1 MRRVVRR
8 AVCVLAVIGLLA
20 GCSGGDDEGGD
31 EESTPAEGSEE
42 TTGDGEEASAARSG
56 EGWTILQYQMADT
69 NLEEPMLADLV
80 EMTEV
85 GSQEGLNLVTL
96 VDRSA
101 EETDADLLNI
111 PNWEGAKT
119 LTVDAGGFTETADMG
134 DLNLGDPAVLSEF
147 IATGI
152 AENPAARYALIV
164 SDHGA
169 SWPGVG
175 PDDSSGGD
183 VLTLDEISTGI
194 ADGLEQAGLDR
205 FDLLGFDAC
214 LMAGYEVASTLAP
227 VADRMVA
234 SSELEPGHGWDYR
247 ALSVLAENPEA
258 TADELGT
265 AIVDGYE
272 AHAEENGQAQEITL
286 SMLDLTQMGPLDE
299 AMTAFSAAL
308 SERSTE
314 VAPVVGT
321 ERAAVLEYGK
331 DPDPAQASN
340 AADLGLLVAEIGADA
355 LDVSDQADAV
365 ITAMNDVVAYNVAG
379 PVTQTS
385 TGMSIYF
392 PPESTYY
399 DAAYDEVPAAA
410 DWAAF
415 LASYYGAGEEIA
427 DEPAYLSNDGG
438 VDQSF
443 FDQDGLNL
451 VGTFDPALETSLT
464 EARIRYGAVQ
474 EDGSVL
480 YLGTEPADLSTDGS
494 GTALGIYDLTSLEI
508 TDGVDTFT
516 AYFDLTLDPESGTAT
531 FSVPMTYQAP
541 GETEPS
547 EQVRLLIVVD
557 TEGDGGILSETYYAI
572 DPETGTAGELQADP
586 TGLVFPKLLVVGEDG
601 TEELVES
608 SDVGLYAD
616 LPNLL
621 YDFPAL
627 PTGTE
632 IFAELIITDYG
643 GNEAIASAE
652 VAVP

>member
-1 MRRVVRR
+1 M
-8 AVCVLAVIGLLA
+8 LAVIGLLA

-308 SERSTE
+308 SERSAE

-321 ERAAVLEYGK
+321 ERASVLEYGK

-392 PPESTYY
+392 PPESAYY

-474 EDGSVL
+474 DGSVL

-627 PTGTE
+627 PPGTE

-643 GNEAIASAE
+643 GNEAIASAQ